1 MASVSSPY
9 GLVPVQLIGGQAFSG
24 GTIRQ
29 LPMTTNSATGIFSG
43 DLVSLVGGTAAAA
56 TATPTTTL
64 SANTPHG
71 VCVGVS
77 YTDPV
82 LKQTQYS
89 TFLPAGAITAGYT
102 NVFIHVVDDPDAVF
116 RVQGNA
122 TTTFA
127 ASVGLNAALAAGAG
141 STTTGKSGWVLNV
154 GTLAATA
161 TLAVRVLDI
170 VDSGAAFPDLL
181 VKFNVG
187 VHAYNNGTGH

>member
-1 MASVSSPY
+1 MASFASPY
-9 GLVPVQLIGGQAFSG
+9 GLVPVQLIGGQAYSG
-24 GTIRQ
+24 GSTRQ
-29 LPMTTNSATGIFSG
+29 LPMTVNSATAIFSG

-56 TATPTTTL
+56 TASPTTTL

-77 YTDPV
+77 YVDPV
-82 LKQTQYS
+82 NRQQRYAQ
-89 TFLPAGAITAGYT
+89 FLPAGAIAAGYT
-102 NVFIHVVDDPDAVF
+102 NVMIHVVDDPDTVF

-127 ASVGLNAALAAGAG
+127 ASVGRNAALAPGAG
-141 STTTGKSGWVLNV
+141 STITGKSGWALNV
-154 GTLAATA
+154 ATLAPTA

-170 VDSGAAFPDLL
+170 VDSGAAFPDML

-187 VHAYNNGTGH
+187 VHAYQNGTGH